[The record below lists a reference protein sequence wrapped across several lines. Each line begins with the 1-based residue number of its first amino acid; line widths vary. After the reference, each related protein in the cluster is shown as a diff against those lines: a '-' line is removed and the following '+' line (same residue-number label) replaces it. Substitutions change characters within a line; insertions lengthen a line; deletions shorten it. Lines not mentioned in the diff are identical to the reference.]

1 MKSDLPCLKSCKIFK
16 ELIDMMV
23 NEKLNDVCNAVKLE
37 NRIIDVY
44 EWMLHDARVEIRTYS
59 VWQARSYV

>member
-1 MKSDLPCLKSCKIFK
+1 MK
-16 ELIDMMV
+16 V
-23 NEKLNDVCNAVKLE
+23 NEELNDACNAVKLE

-44 EWMLHDARVEIRTYS
+44 EWMLHDACVEIRTYS